1 MEISTMT
8 INWREYKYYI
18 ICLIIGVIIGGCIGF
33 NIGRYYYPRVETVVE
48 TKLTPGKEIVTE
60 KTHTDIQYVPKTRY
74 VDTKGNTVQE
84 DTDVELNDTP
94 EQVTVKVN
102 GKETKFNTLSNETQ
116 KFENGKFKNKDIITK
131 HPNIVFGLIKGKKS
145 WGLHVKMWS
154 EGISEGTFRKV
165 EIFDDFEKENVKIP
179 ESFYK
184 EFMDSIFRHTMK
196 KK

>member
-1 MEISTMT
+1 MEICTMA

-74 VDTKGNTVQE
+74 VDTKGDTVQE
-84 DTDVELNDTP
+84 DTDVELNDAP

-116 KFENGKFKNKDIITK
+116 KFENGKLQVDRSNQISFDIKTPDIPRVEKYINLKT
-131 HPNIVFGLIKGKKS
+131 NQDNKKS
-145 WGLHVKMWS
+145 IEL
-154 EGISEGTFRKV
+154 EGEVEKNGWKV
-165 EIFDDFEKENVKIP
+165 EGSVDTSGGWVLKAGH
-179 ESFYK
+179 SF
-184 EFMDSIFRHTMK
+184 
-196 KK
+196 